1 MSEQLGVI
9 RFEVTG
15 DDLTQLTNESGNH
28 RLQRVPPTE
37 RKGRVHTSS
46 ITVAVIDEQQFA
58 QPSYTTIQDCDLKI
72 EWYSGTGAG
81 GQHRNKHQ
89 NSIRLTH
96 IDTGITMT
104 AQCRSRENSYNEAY
118 ANLVQA
124 LRAGSSSAKYQA
136 MSIERKRQMGSGQ
149 RSDNKIRTYR
159 FQDDIAS
166 DDRTLKK
173 ASLAKVMRGHFD
185 LLW

>member
-1 MSEQLGVI
+1 VCGS
-9 RFEVTG
+9 
-15 DDLTQLTNESGNH
+15 DLTQLNNEPGNH

-46 ITVAVIDEQQFA
+46 ITVAVLHQDQFTQPDYDQIDPNDF
-58 QPSYTTIQDCDLKI
+58 KI

-96 IDTGITMT
+96 LPTGLVET
-104 AQCRSRENSYNEAY
+104 AQCRSRETSHKEAMDRM
-118 ANLVQA
+118 VKT
-124 LRAGSSSAKYQA
+124 LRSNAKYST
-136 MSIERKRQMGSGQ
+136 MVSRSIERKKQMGSGQ
-149 RSDNKIRTYR
+149 RADNKVRTYR
-159 FQDDIAS
+159 FQDNIAA
-166 DDRTLKK
+166 DNRTGKK
-173 ASLAKVMRGHFD
+173 APLSKVMDGNFD